1 MKLSHLALR
10 VLPVLALFA
19 AGSAATT
26 WADDAVETK
35 FTRFVESDDEQVG
48 SHLDT
53 GYATYTHKDTDA
65 KVILYGAVH
74 IADKAYFKKVDEDLK
89 GYDVVLYE
97 GVTPSKD
104 AKPDED
110 MASIGDIQSILGKA
124 LGLSF
129 QKDGIDYK
137 GGIQRNFV
145 HADMTQDQL
154 LEATG
159 GDLSKALPGAGM
171 LNGDMMKQLKPM
183 MGMLKDIKLPASMRN
198 GLKLQM
204 AKQLSN
210 VDMEN
215 MPGAEQMQKII
226 IVERN
231 KVCMKVLDEQLEK
244 RKSGTLAIFYGAAH
258 MKDFHERLVKNG
270 WKHGKVEWNVAW
282 QIGGKRKPA
291 PESPAKPTPEPERVP
306 TGPSSGKKRWL

>member
-1 MKLSHLALR
+1 MKLSHVALR
-10 VLPVLALFA
+10 VLPVLALL
-19 AGSAATT
+19 AGSAAV
-26 WADDAVETK
+26 AEDAVETK
-35 FTRFVESDDEQVG
+35 YTRFIESDDAETG
-48 SHLDT
+48 SHLDV
-53 GYATYTHKDTDA
+53 GFGTYTHKDTDV

-74 IADKAYFKKVDEDLK
+74 IADKQYFQKVDADLK
-89 GYDVVLYE
+89 NYDVVLYE

-110 MASIGDIQSILGKA
+110 MASIGDLQTMMGKA
-124 LGLSF
+124 LGLTF

-137 GGIQRNFV
+137 GGVQRNFV
-145 HADMTQDQL
+145 HADMTQDEL
-154 LEATG
+154 LKATD

-183 MGMLKDIKLPASMRN
+183 MGMMKDIKLPASMRN
-198 GLKLQM
+198 MLKLQM

-215 MPGAEQMQKII
+215 MPGGEQMQKII

-231 KVCMKVLDEQLEK
+231 KVALKVLDQQLEK
-244 RKSGTLAIFYGAAH
+244 RKSGTIAVFYGAAH
-258 MKDFHERLVKNG
+258 LKDMHERLVKKG
-270 WKHGKVEWNVAW
+270 WKQSKVDWNVAW

-291 PESPAKPTPEPERVP
+291 PESPAPSTKPESERVP